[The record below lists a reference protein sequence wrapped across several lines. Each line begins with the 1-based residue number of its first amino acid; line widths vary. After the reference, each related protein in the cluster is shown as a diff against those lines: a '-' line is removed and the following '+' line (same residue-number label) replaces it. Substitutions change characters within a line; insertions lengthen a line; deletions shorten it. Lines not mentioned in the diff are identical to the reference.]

1 MFRIGE
7 YVVYGCKGIHRIL
20 DTTHLSLDGISR
32 DRLYYVMQPLGTE
45 NGAIYAPVDAE
56 KLNMRSVMTK
66 AQAERFLLS
75 IPSIALLDSQ
85 SNKQREDAYK
95 SCIRSSDPNKLMRVI
110 KTLLR
115 RKTERKRSGKR
126 LTVSDVHCLEQA
138 EDILFSELCLVL
150 GLERPALLALV
161 QESIG

>member
-20 DTTHLSLDGISR
+20 DTTHLSLDGVSR

-110 KTLLR
+110 KT
-115 RKTERKRSGKR
+115 
-126 LTVSDVHCLEQA
+126 DVHCLEQA